1 MTYTVFFIP
10 CFKLFFYFYF
20 IWILLVFS
28 LTSQLTTVKK
38 RKKKFSKQLLHK
50 LQLTL
55 MSPTPTETYSEP
67 CQEPKM
73 EFFLKIDNG
82 FQALDLFCK
91 KPRLRCLTKLSIHL
105 CSQAANNHWMCFRCI
120 YQRNESRLYLHSWN
134 LSILT

>member
-10 CFKLFFYFYF
+10 CFKRFFYFYF

-38 RKKKFSKQLLHK
+38 RKKQFSKQLLHK

-67 CQEPKM
+67 CQESKM
-73 EFFLKIDNG
+73 ELFLKIDNG
-82 FQALDLFCK
+82 FQALDFFCK
-91 KPRLRCLTKLSIHL
+91 KPRLTCLTKLSIHP
-105 CSQAANNHWMCFRCI
+105 CSQAANNQWMCFRGI